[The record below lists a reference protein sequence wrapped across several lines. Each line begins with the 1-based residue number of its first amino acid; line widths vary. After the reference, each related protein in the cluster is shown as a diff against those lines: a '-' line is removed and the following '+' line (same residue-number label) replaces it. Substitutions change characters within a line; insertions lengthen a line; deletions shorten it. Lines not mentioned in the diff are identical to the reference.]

1 MVDDTNLELKL
12 CILHELLA
20 VESAGEVISNAKYS
34 EMLDEVYEGKPLRS
48 YVEGLISIGDSLSED
63 YISLL
68 TKIRIFLLG
77 S

>member
-12 CILHELLA
+12 CILHELFA
-20 VESAGEVISNAKYS
+20 VEGVGEVISNTEYS
-34 EMLDEVYEGKPLRS
+34 EMLEEVYEGRPLKS
-48 YVEGLISIGDSLSED
+48 YIEELINIGSPSKD